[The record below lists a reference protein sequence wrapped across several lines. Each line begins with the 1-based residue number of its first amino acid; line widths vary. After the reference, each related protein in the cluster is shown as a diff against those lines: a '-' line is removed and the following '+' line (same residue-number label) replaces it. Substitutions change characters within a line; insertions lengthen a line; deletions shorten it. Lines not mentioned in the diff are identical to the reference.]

1 MTHWRGIPPWQRMWG
16 SVTEAPVDLCWE
28 WKATSRLK
36 SGYGRITLNNRQHLA
51 HRAAWEWAF
60 GPIPNGMLV
69 RHKCDNPT
77 CCNPFHLELGTDQD
91 NYNDMVERGRRI
103 FASAKGE
110 RNCKAKLSESQIKQ
124 IRRMYQNEN
133 ESTNT
138 LARKFN
144 VTQSLISQIV
154 LKKIW
159 KHVTDEL

>member
-1 MTHWRGIPPWQRMWG
+1 MTQWNKVPAWQRLWG

-28 WKATSRLK
+28 WKPKSRLK
-36 SGYGRITLNNRQHLA
+36 SGYGRITVNKRQMLA
-51 HRAAWEWAF
+51 HRAAWEFAF
-60 GPIPNGMLV
+60 GEIPTGMLV
-69 RHKCDNPT
+69 RHKCDNPS

-110 RNCKAKLSESQIKQ
+110 RNCKAKLTEKEVLK
-124 IRRMYQNEN
+124 IRELYAAGG

-144 VTQSLISQIV
+144 VTQPLISQIV
-154 LKKIW
+154 LRKIW
-159 KHVTDEL
+159 QHI